1 MFKNT
6 FDNPW
11 LNSRLI
17 IGSIIIGFI
26 VFGSLLGRFVWD
38 PELSV
43 TSSSPLNL
51 PPYGF
56 TNLRKQNGVIEHP
69 LGTDNSGRDM
79 LAVLIVG
86 TPRTMSIGVLAAGA
100 GMFIGILLGFS
111 SGFIGGKWDDF
122 VRILSDSTI
131 TIPALA
137 VLIVIQSL
145 FRVDIYTMAILIALF
160 SWSGPTRYIRAQV
173 LTMRES
179 GYVKMAR
186 LSGVPTSD
194 IMFKEMMPNLV
205 PYVVASFIGN
215 TAGAILYAIGL
226 QVLGLGSTRLPTL
239 GITIYYAIEAAALLR
254 DMWWWWGLPTL
265 VLALIFIGLLL
276 INLGLDEICN
286 PRLRKSN

>member
-86 TPRTMSIGVLAAGA
+86 TPRTMSIGILAAGA
-100 GMFIGILLGFS
+100 GMVIGIL
-111 SGFIGGKWDDF
+111 W
-122 VRILSDSTI
+122 
-131 TIPALA
+131 A
-137 VLIVIQSL
+137 
-145 FRVDIYTMAILIALF
+145 
-160 SWSGPTRYIRAQV
+160 
-173 LTMRES
+173 
-179 GYVKMAR
+179 
-186 LSGVPTSD
+186 TS
-194 IMFKEMMPNLV
+194 FN
-205 PYVVASFIGN
+205 A
-215 TAGAILYAIGL
+215 
-226 QVLGLGSTRLPTL
+226 
-239 GITIYYAIEAAALLR
+239 
-254 DMWWWWGLPTL
+254 
-265 VLALIFIGLLL
+265 
-276 INLGLDEICN
+276 
-286 PRLRKSN
+286 